1 MLILAS
7 QSSGRLATL
16 RAAGVEPIVRVSDVD
31 EPAVL
36 AALARERRTVGDPGP
51 SGAQQVQALARAKA
65 LAVAGTFKADPPRQG
80 PVEAGSP
87 KAGFAG
93 AGSPGTGPLGAG
105 SPKAD
110 PLEAGS
116 RGVVRPGSGGRD
128 AGGRDAGGRDAAAMS
143 AGAFVVGC
151 DSMLEIDGR
160 IVGKPGDPRTAVERW
175 RSMRGAT
182 GILHTGHTLVRLPD
196 GATAEGVSSTVV
208 HFASPSDAEIEAYVA
223 TGEPLWCAGA
233 FTIDGLGG
241 AFVEGV
247 EGDPHGVVGLSLPLL
262 RRLVIELD
270 GSWTDL
276 WAQGRGRAEAE
287 PDR

>member
-1 MLILAS
+1 M
-7 QSSGRLATL
+7 G
-16 RAAGVEPIVRVSDVD
+16 
-31 EPAVL
+31 
-36 AALARERRTVGDPGP
+36 
-51 SGAQQVQALARAKA
+51 
-65 LAVAGTFKADPPRQG
+65 AGT
-80 PVEAGSP
+80 
-87 KAGFAG
+87 
-93 AGSPGTGPLGAG
+93 
-105 SPKAD
+105 
-110 PLEAGS
+110 
-116 RGVVRPGSGGRD
+116 
-128 AGGRDAGGRDAAAMS
+128 
-143 AGAFVVGC
+143 FVVGC

-160 IVGKPGDPRTAVERW
+160 IVGKPGDPETAVERW

-196 GATAEGVSSTVV
+196 GATTEGVSSTVV
-208 HFASPSDAEIEAYVA
+208 HFARPSDAEIEAYVA

-262 RRLVIELD
+262 RRLVIELG

-276 WAQGRGRAEAE
+276 WAQGRGRAETE

>member
-31 EPAVL
+31 ESAVL
-36 AALARERRTVGDPGP
+36 AALARERRTAGDPGP

-65 LAVAGTFKADPPRQG
+65 LAVAGTFKADPPGSG
-80 PVEAGSP
+80 PVEAGAP
-87 KAGFAG
+87 KAGPAG

-105 SPKAD
+105 SPKTD

-116 RGVVRPGSGGRD
+116 RGVGRPGPGGRD
-128 AGGRDAGGRDAAAMS
+128 AGAMG

-160 IVGKPGDPRTAVERW
+160 IVGKPGDPETAVERW
-175 RSMRGAT
+175 RSMRGAA

-196 GATAEGVSSTVV
+196 GATAEGVSSTIV
-208 HFASPSDAEIEAYVA
+208 HFARPSDAEIEAYVA

-262 RRLVIELD
+262 RHLVIELG

-276 WAQGRGRAEAE
+276 WAQGRGRTEME
-287 PDR
+287 SDR

>member
-1 MLILAS
+1 
-7 QSSGRLATL
+7 
-16 RAAGVEPIVRVSDVD
+16 
-31 EPAVL
+31 
-36 AALARERRTVGDPGP
+36 
-51 SGAQQVQALARAKA
+51 
-65 LAVAGTFKADPPRQG
+65 
-80 PVEAGSP
+80 
-87 KAGFAG
+87 
-93 AGSPGTGPLGAG
+93 
-105 SPKAD
+105 
-110 PLEAGS
+110 
-116 RGVVRPGSGGRD
+116 
-128 AGGRDAGGRDAAAMS
+128 MS

-208 HFASPSDAEIEAYVA
+208 HFAHPSDAEIEAYVA

-262 RRLVIELD
+262 RRLVIELG

-276 WAQGRGRAEAE
+276 WTQGRDRAEAE

>member
-31 EPAVL
+31 ESAVL
-36 AALARERRTVGDPGP
+36 AALARERRAAGAPSP

-65 LAVAGTFKADPPRQG
+65 LAIAGAFKADPPGPG
-80 PVEAGSP
+80 PVEAD
-87 KAGFAG
+87 A
-93 AGSPGTGPLGAG
+93 PGTGPLGAG
-105 SPKAD
+105 SPKTD

-116 RGVVRPGSGGRD
+116 RGVGRPGP
-128 AGGRDAGGRDAAAMS
+128 GGRDAGGRDAAAMG
-143 AGAFVVGC
+143 AGVFVVGC

-208 HFASPSDAEIEAYVA
+208 HFARPSDAEIEAYVA

-262 RRLVIELD
+262 RRLVIELG

-276 WAQGRGRAEAE
+276 WAQGRGRTETE
-287 PDR
+287 SDR

>member
-16 RAAGVEPIVRVSDVD
+16 RAAGVEPVVRVSDVD
-31 EPAVL
+31 ESAVL
-36 AALARERRTVGDPGP
+36 AALARERRAAGAPGP

-65 LAVAGTFKADPPRQG
+65 LAVAGTFKADPPGSG
-80 PVEAGSP
+80 PVEAGAP
-87 KAGFAG
+87 KAGPAG

-105 SPKAD
+105 SPKTD

-116 RGVVRPGSGGRD
+116 RGVGRPGPGGRD
-128 AGGRDAGGRDAAAMS
+128 AGAMG

-160 IVGKPGDPRTAVERW
+160 IVGKPGDPETAVERW
-175 RSMRGAT
+175 RSMRGAA

-196 GATAEGVSSTVV
+196 GATAEGVSSTIV
-208 HFASPSDAEIEAYVA
+208 HFARPSDAEIEAYVA

-262 RRLVIELD
+262 RRLVIELG

-276 WAQGRGRAEAE
+276 WAQGRGRTETE
-287 PDR
+287 SDR

>member
-31 EPAVL
+31 ESAVL
-36 AALARERRTVGDPGP
+36 AALARERRAAGDPGP

-65 LAVAGTFKADPPRQG
+65 LAVAGTFEADSPGPG
-80 PVEAGSP
+80 PVEAGAP
-87 KAGFAG
+87 KPGSAG
-93 AGSPGTGPLGAG
+93 AGPPGTGPLGAG
-105 SPKAD
+105 PPKAD
-110 PLEAGS
+110 PLAAGS
-116 RGVVRPGSGGRD
+116 RGVGRPRSGGRD
-128 AGGRDAGGRDAAAMS
+128 AGGRDAGVMG

-151 DSMLEIDGR
+151 DSMLEIGGR
-160 IVGKPGDPRTAVERW
+160 VVGKPGDPGTAVERW
-175 RSMRGAT
+175 RSMRGAA

-208 HFASPSDAEIEAYVA
+208 RFASPSDAEIEAYVA

-262 RRLVIELD
+262 RRLVIELG

-276 WAQGRGRAEAE
+276 WAQGPGPVGAE

>member
-31 EPAVL
+31 ESAVL
-36 AALARERRTVGDPGP
+36 AALARERRAAGAPGP

-65 LAVAGTFKADPPRQG
+65 LAVAGTFKADPPGSG
-80 PVEAGSP
+80 PVEAGAP
-87 KAGFAG
+87 KAGPAG

-105 SPKAD
+105 SPKTD

-116 RGVVRPGSGGRD
+116 RGVGRPGPGGRD
-128 AGGRDAGGRDAAAMS
+128 AGAMG

-160 IVGKPGDPRTAVERW
+160 IVGKPGDPETAVERW
-175 RSMRGAT
+175 RSMRGAA

-196 GATAEGVSSTVV
+196 GATAEGVSSTIV
-208 HFASPSDAEIEAYVA
+208 HFARPSDAEIEAYVA

-262 RRLVIELD
+262 RRLVLELG

-276 WAQGRGRAEAE
+276 WAQGRGRTEME
-287 PDR
+287 SDR

>member
-31 EPAVL
+31 ESAVL
-36 AALARERRTVGDPGP
+36 AALARERRAAGAPGP

-65 LAVAGTFKADPPRQG
+65 LAVAGAFKADPPGPG
-80 PVEAGSP
+80 PVEAG
-87 KAGFAG
+87 A
-93 AGSPGTGPLGAG
+93 PGT
-105 SPKAD
+105 D

-116 RGVVRPGSGGRD
+116 RGVGRPGPGGRD
-128 AGGRDAGGRDAAAMS
+128 AGAMG

-160 IVGKPGDPRTAVERW
+160 IVGKPGDPETAVERW

-182 GILHTGHTLVRLPD
+182 GTLHTGHTLVRLPD

-208 HFASPSDAEIEAYVA
+208 HFAHPSDAEIEAYVA

-241 AFVEGV
+241 AFIEGV

-262 RRLVIELD
+262 RRLVIELG

-276 WAQGRGRAEAE
+276 WAQGRGRTETE
-287 PDR
+287 SDR

>member
-7 QSSGRLATL
+7 QSPGRLATM

-31 EPAVL
+31 ESAVL
-36 AALARERRTVGDPGP
+36 AALARERRAAGAPSP

-65 LAVAGTFKADPPRQG
+65 LAVASTFKADPPGPG
-80 PVEAGSP
+80 PVEAG
-87 KAGFAG
+87 A
-93 AGSPGTGPLGAG
+93 PGTGPLGAG
-105 SPKAD
+105 SPKTD

-116 RGVVRPGSGGRD
+116 RGVGRPGP
-128 AGGRDAGGRDAAAMS
+128 GGRDAGGRDAAAMG
-143 AGAFVVGC
+143 AGVFVVGC

-208 HFASPSDAEIEAYVA
+208 HFARPSDAEIEAYVA

-262 RRLVIELD
+262 RRLVIELG

-276 WAQGRGRAEAE
+276 WAQGRGRTETE
-287 PDR
+287 SDR

>member
-31 EPAVL
+31 ESAVL
-36 AALARERRTVGDPGP
+36 AALARERRAAGAPGH

-65 LAVAGTFKADPPRQG
+65 LAVASTFKADPPGPG
-80 PVEAGSP
+80 PVEAGAP
-87 KAGFAG
+87 KAGPAG
-93 AGSPGTGPLGAG
+93 AGAPGTGPLGAG
-105 SPKAD
+105 APGTD

-116 RGVVRPGSGGRD
+116 RGVGRPGPGGRD
-128 AGGRDAGGRDAAAMS
+128 AGAMG

-160 IVGKPGDPRTAVERW
+160 IVGKPGDPETAVKRW

-182 GILHTGHTLVRLPD
+182 GTLHTGHTLVRLPD

-208 HFASPSDAEIEAYVA
+208 HFARPSDAEIEAYVA

-262 RRLVIELD
+262 RRLVIELG

-276 WAQGRGRAEAE
+276 WAQGRGRAETE
-287 PDR
+287 SDR

>member
-16 RAAGVEPIVRVSDVD
+16 RAAGVEPVVRVSDVD
-31 EPAVL
+31 ESAVL
-36 AALARERRTVGDPGP
+36 AALARERRAAGAPSP

-65 LAVAGTFKADPPRQG
+65 LAVASTFKADPPGPG
-80 PVEAGSP
+80 PVEAG
-87 KAGFAG
+87 A
-93 AGSPGTGPLGAG
+93 PGTGPLGAG
-105 SPKAD
+105 SPKTD

-116 RGVVRPGSGGRD
+116 RGVGRPGP
-128 AGGRDAGGRDAAAMS
+128 GGRDAGGRDAAAMG
-143 AGAFVVGC
+143 AGVFVVGC

-160 IVGKPGDPRTAVERW
+160 IVGKPGDPRTAVKRW

-208 HFASPSDAEIEAYVA
+208 HFARPSDAEIEAYVA
-223 TGEPLWCAGA
+223 TREPLWCAGA

-262 RRLVIELD
+262 RRLVIELG

-276 WAQGRGRAEAE
+276 WAQGRGRTETE
-287 PDR
+287 SDR

>member
-16 RAAGVEPIVRVSDVD
+16 RAAGVEPIVCVSDVD

-36 AALARERRTVGDPGP
+36 AALARERRAVGDPGP

-65 LAVAGTFKADPPRQG
+65 LAVASTFKADPPRPG
-80 PVEAGSP
+80 P
-87 KAGFAG
+87 AG
-93 AGSPGTGPLGAG
+93 AGAPGTGPLEAG
-105 SPKAD
+105 SLKAA
-110 PLEAGS
+110 PLGAGS
-116 RGVVRPGSGGRD
+116 RGVVRPGSGGGG
-128 AGGRDAGGRDAAAMS
+128 AGGGGAGAMS

-160 IVGKPGDPRTAVERW
+160 IVGKPGDPRTAVEQW
-175 RSMRGAT
+175 RSMRSAT

-208 HFASPSDAEIEAYVA
+208 HFARPSDAEIEAYVA

-262 RRLVIELD
+262 RRLVLELG

-276 WAQGRGRAEAE
+276 WAQGRGRAGAE

>member
-1 MLILAS
+1 MILLAS
-7 QSSGRLATL
+7 KSSGRLATL

-36 AALARERRTVGDPGP
+36 AALARERRAAGDPDP

-65 LAVAGTFKADPPRQG
+65 LAVAGAFKADPPGPG
-80 PVEAGSP
+80 PVEAGAP
-87 KAGFAG
+87 KAGSAG
-93 AGSPGTGPLGAG
+93 AGSP
-105 SPKAD
+105 KID

-116 RGVVRPGSGGRD
+116 RGVGRPGP
-128 AGGRDAGGRDAAAMS
+128 GGRDAGGRDAAAMG
-143 AGAFVVGC
+143 AGVFVVGC

-160 IVGKPGDPRTAVERW
+160 IVGKPGDPETAVERW

-182 GILHTGHTLVRLPD
+182 GTLHTGHTLVRLPD

-208 HFASPSDAEIEAYVA
+208 HFARPSDAEIEAYVA

-262 RRLVIELD
+262 RRLVIELG

-276 WAQGRGRAEAE
+276 WAQGRGRTETE
-287 PDR
+287 SDR

>member
-16 RAAGVEPIVRVSDVD
+16 RAAGVEPVVRVSDVD
-31 EPAVL
+31 ESAVL
-36 AALARERRTVGDPGP
+36 AALARERRAAGAPGP

-65 LAVAGTFKADPPRQG
+65 LAVAGTFKADPPGSG
-80 PVEAGSP
+80 PVEAGAP
-87 KAGFAG
+87 KAGPAG

-105 SPKAD
+105 SPKTD

-116 RGVVRPGSGGRD
+116 RGVGRPGPGGRD
-128 AGGRDAGGRDAAAMS
+128 AGAMG

-160 IVGKPGDPRTAVERW
+160 IVGKPGDPETAVERW
-175 RSMRGAT
+175 RSMRGAA

-196 GATAEGVSSTVV
+196 GATAEGVSSTIV
-208 HFASPSDAEIEAYVA
+208 HFARPSDAEIEAYVA

-262 RRLVIELD
+262 RHLVIELG

-276 WAQGRGRAEAE
+276 WAQGRGRTEME
-287 PDR
+287 SDR

>member
-36 AALARERRTVGDPGP
+36 AALARERRTAGDPGP

-65 LAVAGTFKADPPRQG
+65 LAVASTFKADPPGPG
-80 PVEAGSP
+80 PVEAG
-87 KAGFAG
+87 A
-93 AGSPGTGPLGAG
+93 PGTGPLGAG
-105 SPKAD
+105 SPKTD

-116 RGVVRPGSGGRD
+116 RGVGRPGP
-128 AGGRDAGGRDAAAMS
+128 GGRDAGGRDAAAMG
-143 AGAFVVGC
+143 AGVFVVGC

-208 HFASPSDAEIEAYVA
+208 HFARPSDAEIEAYVA

-262 RRLVIELD
+262 RRLVIELG

-276 WAQGRGRAEAE
+276 WTQGRGRAGAE

>member
-16 RAAGVEPIVRVSDVD
+16 RAAGIEPIVRVSDVD

-36 AALARERRTVGDPGP
+36 AALARERRTIGDLGP

-65 LAVAGTFKADPPRQG
+65 LAVAGTFKADPPRPG
-80 PVEAGSP
+80 PAGAGAP
-87 KAGFAG
+87 KAGPAG

-105 SPKAD
+105 APGTD
-110 PLEAGS
+110 PLGAGS
-116 RGVVRPGSGGRD
+116 RGVGRPGP
-128 AGGRDAGGRDAAAMS
+128 GGRDAAAMG

-196 GATAEGVSSTVV
+196 GAIAEGVSSTVV
-208 HFASPSDAEIEAYVA
+208 HFASPSDSEIEAYVA

-262 RRLVIELD
+262 RRLVIELG

-276 WAQGRGRAEAE
+276 WAQGRGRAETE

>member
-36 AALARERRTVGDPGP
+36 AALARERRAVGDPGP

-65 LAVAGTFKADPPRQG
+65 LAVAGTFKADPPRPG
-80 PVEAGSP
+80 PAGAEAP
-87 KAGFAG
+87 KAGPAG
-93 AGSPGTGPLGAG
+93 AGSPGTGPLEAG
-105 SPKAD
+105 SLKAA
-110 PLEAGS
+110 PLGAGS
-116 RGVVRPGSGGRD
+116 RGVVRPGSGGGG
-128 AGGRDAGGRDAAAMS
+128 AGGGGGAAMS
-143 AGAFVVGC
+143 GWGVVVGC

-175 RSMRGAT
+175 RSMRGAA
-182 GILHTGHTLVRLPD
+182 GVLHTGHTLVRLPD

-208 HFASPSDAEIEAYVA
+208 HFARPSDAEIEAYVA

-262 RRLVIELD
+262 RRLVIELG

-276 WAQGRGRAEAE
+276 WAQGRGRAETE

>member
-16 RAAGVEPIVRVSDVD
+16 RAAGIEPIVRVSDVD

-65 LAVAGTFKADPPRQG
+65 LAVAGTFKADPPRPG
-80 PVEAGSP
+80 PVEAEAP
-87 KAGFAG
+87 KAGSAG

-105 SPKAD
+105 APGTD

-116 RGVVRPGSGGRD
+116 RGVGRPGS
-128 AGGRDAGGRDAAAMS
+128 GGRDAGGRDAAAMS

-208 HFASPSDAEIEAYVA
+208 HFAHPSDAEIEAYVA

-262 RRLVIELD
+262 RRLVIELG

-276 WAQGRGRAEAE
+276 WAQGRGRAETE

>member
-36 AALARERRTVGDPGP
+36 AALARERRATGDPGP

-65 LAVAGTFKADPPRQG
+65 LAVASTFKADPPGPG
-80 PVEAGSP
+80 PVEAG
-87 KAGFAG
+87 A
-93 AGSPGTGPLGAG
+93 PGTGPLGAG
-105 SPKAD
+105 SPKTD

-116 RGVVRPGSGGRD
+116 RGVGRPGP
-128 AGGRDAGGRDAAAMS
+128 GGRDAGGRDAAAMG
-143 AGAFVVGC
+143 AGVFVVGC

-208 HFASPSDAEIEAYVA
+208 HFARPSDAEIEAYVA

-262 RRLVIELD
+262 RRLVIELG

-276 WAQGRGRAEAE
+276 WAQGRGRTETE
-287 PDR
+287 SDR

>member
-1 MLILAS
+1 MILLAS
-7 QSSGRLATL
+7 KSPGRLATL
-16 RAAGVEPIVRVSDVD
+16 RAAGVEPAVRVSDVD
-31 EPAVL
+31 ESAVL
-36 AALARERRTVGDPGP
+36 AALARERRAAGDPDP

-65 LAVAGTFKADPPRQG
+65 LAVAGAFKADPPG
-80 PVEAGSP
+80 PDPAGAGAP
-87 KAGFAG
+87 KAGSAG
-93 AGSPGTGPLGAG
+93 AGAPGT
-105 SPKAD
+105 D

-116 RGVVRPGSGGRD
+116 RGVGHPGPGGRD
-128 AGGRDAGGRDAAAMS
+128 AGAMG

-160 IVGKPGDPRTAVERW
+160 IVGKPGDPETAVERW

-208 HFASPSDAEIEAYVA
+208 HFARPSDAEIEAYVA

-262 RRLVIELD
+262 RRLVIELG

-276 WAQGRGRAEAE
+276 WAQGRGRTETE
-287 PDR
+287 SDR

>member
-16 RAAGVEPIVRVSDVD
+16 RAAGVEPVVRVSDVD
-31 EPAVL
+31 ESAVL
-36 AALARERRTVGDPGP
+36 AALARERRAAGDPDP

-65 LAVAGTFKADPPRQG
+65 LAVAGAFKADPPG
-80 PVEAGSP
+80 PDPAGAGAP
-87 KAGFAG
+87 KAGSAG
-93 AGSPGTGPLGAG
+93 AGAPGT
-105 SPKAD
+105 D

-116 RGVVRPGSGGRD
+116 RGVGRPGPGGRD
-128 AGGRDAGGRDAAAMS
+128 AGAMG

-160 IVGKPGDPRTAVERW
+160 IVGKPGDPETAVERW

-182 GILHTGHTLVRLPD
+182 GTLHTGHTLVRLPD

-208 HFASPSDAEIEAYVA
+208 HFARPSDAEIEAYVA

-262 RRLVIELD
+262 RRLVIELG

-276 WAQGRGRAEAE
+276 WAQGRGRAETE
-287 PDR
+287 SDR

>member
-16 RAAGVEPIVRVSDVD
+16 RAAGVEPVVRVSDVD
-31 EPAVL
+31 ESAVL
-36 AALARERRTVGDPGP
+36 AALARERRAAGDPDP

-65 LAVAGTFKADPPRQG
+65 LAVAGAFKADPPGPG
-80 PVEAGSP
+80 PVEAGAP
-87 KAGFAG
+87 KAGSAG
-93 AGSPGTGPLGAG
+93 AGSP
-105 SPKAD
+105 KID

-116 RGVVRPGSGGRD
+116 RGVGRPGP
-128 AGGRDAGGRDAAAMS
+128 GGRDAGGRDAAAMG
-143 AGAFVVGC
+143 AGVFVVGC

-160 IVGKPGDPRTAVERW
+160 IVGKPGDPETAVERW

-182 GILHTGHTLVRLPD
+182 GTLHTGHTLVRLPD

-208 HFASPSDAEIEAYVA
+208 HFARPSDAEIEAYVA

-262 RRLVIELD
+262 RRLVLELG

-276 WAQGRGRAEAE
+276 WAQGRGRTETE
-287 PDR
+287 SDR

>member
-1 MLILAS
+1 M
-7 QSSGRLATL
+7 G
-16 RAAGVEPIVRVSDVD
+16 
-31 EPAVL
+31 
-36 AALARERRTVGDPGP
+36 
-51 SGAQQVQALARAKA
+51 
-65 LAVAGTFKADPPRQG
+65 
-80 PVEAGSP
+80 
-87 KAGFAG
+87 
-93 AGSPGTGPLGAG
+93 
-105 SPKAD
+105 
-110 PLEAGS
+110 
-116 RGVVRPGSGGRD
+116 
-128 AGGRDAGGRDAAAMS
+128 

-208 HFASPSDAEIEAYVA
+208 HFAHPSDAEIEAYVA

-262 RRLVIELD
+262 RRLVIELG

-276 WAQGRGRAEAE
+276 WAQGRGRAETE

>member
-31 EPAVL
+31 ESAVL
-36 AALARERRTVGDPGP
+36 AALARERRAAGDPGP

-65 LAVAGTFKADPPRQG
+65 LAVAGTFEADPPGPG
-80 PVEAGSP
+80 PVEAGAP
-87 KAGFAG
+87 KPGSAG
-93 AGSPGTGPLGAG
+93 AGPSGTGPLGAG
-105 SPKAD
+105 
-110 PLEAGS
+110 
-116 RGVVRPGSGGRD
+116 
-128 AGGRDAGGRDAAAMS
+128 AMG

-160 IVGKPGDPRTAVERW
+160 IVGKPGDPETAVERW

-208 HFASPSDAEIEAYVA
+208 RFASPSDAEIEAYVA

-276 WAQGRGRAEAE
+276 WAQGPGPAGAE

>member
-31 EPAVL
+31 ESAVL
-36 AALARERRTVGDPGP
+36 AALARERRAAGDPDP

-65 LAVAGTFKADPPRQG
+65 LAVAGTFKADPPRPG
-80 PVEAGSP
+80 PVEAEAP
-87 KAGFAG
+87 KAGSAG
-93 AGSPGTGPLGAG
+93 AGSPGTGPLEAG
-105 SPKAD
+105 SLKAA
-110 PLEAGS
+110 PLGAGS
-116 RGVVRPGSGGRD
+116 RGVVRPGSGG
-128 AGGRDAGGRDAAAMS
+128 GDAGGRDAAAMS

-208 HFASPSDAEIEAYVA
+208 HFARPSDAEIEAYVA

-262 RRLVIELD
+262 RRLVLELG

-276 WAQGRGRAEAE
+276 WAQGRGRAGAE